1 MSKYKVF
8 DRFVIEIA
16 EVIEDVTT
24 TLYRV
29 KGFNSLVFDKY
40 GLDKLKKID
49 ANFKINDIDDMLAE
63 YDIRKD
69 GYNKGL
75 QDAWKLAKKIS
86 NLPQRMIY
94 DIFKIEDAYLLDV
107 FEDNTYQE
115 ALAKIEAY
123 DKEQEKIKVGDVV
136 EHKDEIKSVV
146 MDVLEEQIAVF
157 TENGCIE
164 LWINQGNVK
173 KTGKHIDIGSLLKKI
188 GGE

>member
-16 EVIEDVTT
+16 EVIAGYKNNPDDIPEKYEDATT

-69 GYNKGL
+69 GYNKG
-75 QDAWKLAKKIS
+75 
-86 NLPQRMIY
+86 
-94 DIFKIEDAYLLDV
+94 F
-107 FEDNTYQE
+107 
-115 ALAKIEAY
+115 
-123 DKEQEKIKVGDVV
+123 
-136 EHKDEIKSVV
+136 
-146 MDVLEEQIAVF
+146 
-157 TENGCIE
+157 
-164 LWINQGNVK
+164 LWCKFG
-173 KTGKHIDIGSLLKKI
+173 
-188 GGE
+188 